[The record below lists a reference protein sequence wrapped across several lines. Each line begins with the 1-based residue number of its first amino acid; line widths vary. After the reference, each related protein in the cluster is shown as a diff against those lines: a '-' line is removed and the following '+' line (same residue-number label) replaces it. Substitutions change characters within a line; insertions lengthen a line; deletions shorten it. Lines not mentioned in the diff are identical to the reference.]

1 MWHEGITKMAKAPPF
16 TKAKHAA
23 WEKSPAGKKDAA
35 FDKKK
40 GIKEDSPRDM
50 KIDKAKMARGK

>member
-1 MWHEGITKMAKAPPF
+1 MAKAPPF
-16 TKAKHAA
+16 GKSKSHMA
-23 WEKSPAGKKDAA
+23 WEKSPAGKKDMAQ
-35 FDKKK
+35 DKKR

>member
-1 MWHEGITKMAKAPPF
+1 MAKAPPF
-16 TKAKHAA
+16 LKSKHAA
-23 WEKSPAGKKDAA
+23 WEKTPAGKKDTAE
-35 FDKKK
+35 DKKK